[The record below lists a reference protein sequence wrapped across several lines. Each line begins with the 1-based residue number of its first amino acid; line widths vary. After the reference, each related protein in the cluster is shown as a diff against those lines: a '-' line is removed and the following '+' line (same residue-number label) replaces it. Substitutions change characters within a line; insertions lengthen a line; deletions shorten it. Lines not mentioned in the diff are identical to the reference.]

1 MSFFQDA
8 EMVFGGEVC
17 RFSAEE
23 GQALESPT
31 QYWHGAGKPSSWL
44 GAAVCL
50 AVRAKYKQ
58 IPLEIVLGLSAG
70 SLGITLL
77 ELDMLIEWHE
87 NYVRWHDDDQ
97 GYTLF

>member
-8 EMVFGGEVC
+8 EIAYKGDVY

-23 GQALESPT
+23 GRALESPT
-31 QYWHGAGKPSSWL
+31 QYWHGTGKPSSWL

-50 AVRAKYKQ
+50 AVRAKYAQ
-58 IPLEIVLGLSAG
+58 VPLEIVLGLSAG
-70 SLGITLL
+70 SLGISRL

-87 NYVRWHDDDQ
+87 NYMRWHDGDRS
-97 GYTLF
+97 YTLF